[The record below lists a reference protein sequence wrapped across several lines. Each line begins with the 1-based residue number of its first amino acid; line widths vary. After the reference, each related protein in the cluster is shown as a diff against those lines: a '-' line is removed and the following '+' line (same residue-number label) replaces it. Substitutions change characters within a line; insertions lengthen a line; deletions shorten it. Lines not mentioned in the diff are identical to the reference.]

1 MSALLPGWRLVPG
14 RPVCRDVQKLP
25 LGEAAP
31 PATSRGLLT
40 LGIRPV
46 SREGCRTSCT
56 CGLAGKA
63 PLLEG
68 SLETQGPALVGA
80 SVSEAR

>member
-1 MSALLPGWRLVPG
+1 MPG
-14 RPVCRDVQKLP
+14 RPVCSAVQKLP
-25 LGEAAP
+25 LGEADP

-40 LGIRPV
+40 LGIRPM
-46 SREGCRTSCT
+46 SREGGWTSCT
-56 CGLAGKA
+56 RGLAGKDP